1 MSLREEIGQQPEVA
15 RRLLQ
20 RQLAAIEEIAAAI
33 AERPIDGIMIA
44 ARGTSDHAAIYA
56 QYLFG
61 AFHGLPVALAAP
73 ALVSVYG
80 TAPRLEGWLTIG
92 ISQSGKSPDVVGVVA
107 AARGQGG
114 RTIAITNDPGS
125 ELARVADFSI
135 DVSAGPERAVAATKT
150 YTAEL
155 LAVAALASAYGP
167 RDESVAGEKNG
178 AAPDHA
184 PFGGSRAERMAALDH
199 VPGALLEA
207 LAAEPDA
214 ERITGER
221 REMDQCI
228 VLGRGFEYGTA
239 REWALKLKE
248 LAQVGADPYSP
259 PDFEHG
265 PLALVEPGYS
275 VLAIAPSGHAAPD
288 VDALLARL
296 RADFDVDLVVISDD
310 ARTRGLGRA
319 SMALPSGLPEWLTP
333 IVSIVPAQLFAYH
346 LTRAK
351 GLSTE
356 TPRWISKVT
365 LTR

>member
-15 RRLLQ
+15 RRLLDG
-20 RQLAAIEEIAAAI
+20 QLSAIERIAAAV
-33 AERPIDGIMIA
+33 AERPIGGIMIA

-61 AFHGLPVALAAP
+61 AFHQLPVALAAP
-73 ALVSVYG
+73 ALVSVYSR
-80 TAPRLEGWLTIG
+80 APRLQEWLTIG
-92 ISQSGKSPDVVGVVA
+92 ISQSGKSPDVVGVIT

-114 RTIAITNDPGS
+114 RTVAISNDPDS
-125 ELARVADFSI
+125 ELARSAEFHI
-135 DVSAGPERAVAATKT
+135 DVSAGPELAVAATKT

-155 LAVAALASAYGP
+155 LAVAALASAYWPPNQDSGREP
-167 RDESVAGEKNG
+167 GQE
-178 AAPDHA
+178 
-184 PFGGSRAERMAALDH
+184 PFGGAREARMEALRQ
-199 VPGALLEA
+199 VPGALQEVLGV
-207 LAAEPDA
+207 EPDA
-214 ERITGER
+214 ERIAGER
-221 REMDQCI
+221 RDMDQCI
-228 VLGRGFEYGTA
+228 VLGRGFEYATA

-275 VLAIAPSGHAAPD
+275 VLAIAPSGLAARD
-288 VDALLARL
+288 VVRLLRRL
-296 RADFDVDLVVISDD
+296 RTDFDVDLVVISDD
-310 ARTRGLGRA
+310 SPTRELGA
-319 SMALPSGLPEWLTP
+319 AMALPSGLPEWLTP

>member
-1 MSLREEIGQQPEVA
+1 
-15 RRLLQ
+15 
-20 RQLAAIEEIAAAI
+20 
-33 AERPIDGIMIA
+33 MIA

-61 AFHGLPVALAAP
+61 AFHRLPVALAAP

-80 TAPRLEGWLTIG
+80 RPPRLDGWLTIG
-92 ISQSGKSPDVVGVVA
+92 ISQSGKSPDVVGVIA
-107 AARGQGG
+107 AAREQGG
-114 RTIAITNDPGS
+114 RTVAITNDPGS
-125 ELARVADFSI
+125 ELARAAEFSI

-155 LAVAALASAYGP
+155 LAVAALASAYWSADAEPGQ
-167 RDESVAGEKNG
+167 E
-178 AAPDHA
+178 
-184 PFGGSRAERMAALDH
+184 PFGGSREVRLAALAG
-199 VPGALLEA
+199 VPGALEA
-207 LAAEPDA
+207 VLAAEPDA
-214 ERITGER
+214 ERIAAER
-221 REMDQCI
+221 RDMDQCI
-228 VLGRGFEYGTA
+228 VLGRGFEYATA

-265 PLALVEPGYS
+265 PLALVEPGYT
-275 VLAIAPSGHAAPD
+275 VLAVAPSGRAAPD

-310 ARTRGLGRA
+310 ARTRELGRA
-319 SMALPSGLPEWLTP
+319 AMILPSGMAEWLTP